1 MPRQCVRLFDRLQKI
16 VGARDVVSV
25 VGITSTAVV
34 VQPQHFGMQRFAIL
48 LTALSAWSVM
58 PDLSPAIFAA
68 VGVSA
73 YLSHFGYSI
82 VPGDSLRVV
91 DVHGTQSYMLFL
103 GLSVARSGDLL
114 LRCARW
120 VCGRRRRATRGSRR
134 VRRAAASLPSF
145 SASPTRLVAR
155 ENKPRLSS
163 RSCLV
168 WSARTNDL
176 CCCLEHSGAR
186 ARIVH
191 RRNSVLWIPSRE
203 QLRPTRRRREKNERC
218 CWQAHA
224 DCRIV
229 SNFRRHES
237 FCFFSCRV
245 SSISRLIPL
254 PVRLPV
260 GIRNLRPVKTA
271 IALATSQSSD
281 QTYV

>member
-145 SASPTRLVAR
+145 PASPTRLVAR

-203 QLRPTRRRREKNERC
+203 QLRPTRRRREKTNAAAGKHT
-218 CWQAHA
+218 QIVAL
-224 DCRIV
+224 CRI
-229 SNFRRHES
+229 FDAMS
-237 FCFFSCRV
+237 FFFSFFV
-245 SSISRLIPL
+245 SRFVDIATYPTASTSASRYSQL
-254 PVRLPV
+254 
-260 GIRNLRPVKTA
+260 KTC
-271 IALATSQSSD
+271 
-281 QTYV
+281 